1 MNHKVVSYV
10 RWIALFAV
18 LGVLLSSYSFLHKQG
33 FASGAFCNLNA
44 TFNCDV
50 VNQGPYS
57 QLFGI
62 PVALIGIIGYLLLA
76 FAAGLKMKNPEDK
89 SLSTFLLLASLG
101 GFLFALYLSGLEA
114 FVLHAWCIVC
124 LTSQGLITALL
135 VLSFLNVL
143 GEKNKNV

>member
-1 MNHKVVSYV
+1 MDHKTVPYV
-10 RWIALFAV
+10 RWIILFAI

-33 FASGAFCNLNA
+33 FASGAFCNLSA

-57 QLFGI
+57 QIFGI
-62 PVALIGIIGYLLLA
+62 SVAFIGIIGYFLLA
-76 FAAGLKMKNPEDK
+76 CAAGLKMKNPEDK
-89 SLSTFLLLASLG
+89 SLSIFLLLASLG

-114 FVLHAWCIVC
+114 FILHAWCIVC

-135 VLSFLNVL
+135 ILSVLNFFS
-143 GEKNKNV
+143 EKKA

>member
-1 MNHKVVSYV
+1 M
-10 RWIALFAV
+10 
-18 LGVLLSSYSFLHKQG
+18 
-33 FASGAFCNLNA
+33 
-44 TFNCDV
+44 

-76 FAAGLKMKNPEDK
+76 LAAGLKMKNPEDK
-89 SLSTFLLLASLG
+89 SLSAFLLLASLG

-135 VLSFLNVL
+135 VLSILNFL

>member
-1 MNHKVVSYV
+1 MDHKSSSYP
-10 RWIALFAV
+10 RWIIFLSIV
-18 LGVLLSSYSFLHKQG
+18 GVLLSFYSFLHKQG
-33 FASGAFCNLNA
+33 FTSGAFCNLNA

-57 QLFGI
+57 QMFGI

-76 FAAGLKMKNPEDK
+76 FGAGLKIKNPEDN
-89 SLSTFLLLASLG
+89 SLSFFLFFASFG

-135 VLSFLNVL
+135 VLTFLNML
-143 GEKNKNV
+143 GEKRKN